1 VTDSGSES
9 VFDLRVGDCMN
20 DLEETDL
27 EVAVDV
33 APCAELHDAEAVS
46 QFDLPEGGWPGMAFI
61 TREAERRCLDH
72 VGSAA
77 ADAPRAGE
85 IEAFY
90 FHPTEESWRQDDR
103 TVLCV
108 ALFPDPRRG
117 QL

>member
-1 VTDSGSES
+1 MTDSGSES

-20 DLEETDL
+20 NLEETNL

-33 APCAELHDAEAVS
+33 APCAEAHDAEAVS
-46 QFDLPEGGWPGMAFI
+46 QFGLPEGDWPGMTFI
-61 TREAERRCLDH
+61 TRKAERRCLDS

-77 ADAPRAGE
+77 GDAPRAGE

-90 FHPTEESWRQDDR
+90 FHPTEESWRRDDR